1 MKKIFLTIAIL
12 ISTYVNAQKVIKA
25 KSETGI
31 DLMKYEIS
39 PDNFGSYDG
48 AIEPINVYEVSCSS
62 TLPAQGQVT
71 YDAKNLNDA
80 RIETTWAEGDKEYG
94 IGTKID
100 FKFLQ
105 DIDADFTNTTVINGY
120 YKSKISF
127 QDNSRV
133 KKFKLYLNNKEIAV
147 IELNDFRGM
156 QTLSLFDVFPKGK
169 HATSN
174 KLKKDDVL
182 QFEILEI
189 YPGAK
194 YKDVCISEFRL
205 TM

>member
-1 MKKIFLTIAIL
+1 MKKTLLTIAVL
-12 ISTYVNAQKVIKA
+12 ISTYVNAQKVIKS

-48 AIEPINVYEVSCSS
+48 AIEPVNTYEVWCSS
-62 TLPAQGQVT
+62 TLPAQGSTT

-80 RIETTWAEGDKEYG
+80 KIETAWAEGDKEYG

-100 FKFLQ
+100 FKFLK
-105 DIDADFTNTTVINGY
+105 DIDADFTNTMLINGY

-133 KKFKLYLNNKEIAV
+133 KKFKLYLNNKEIAIV
-147 IELNDFRGM
+147 ELNDFRGM
-156 QTLSLFDVFPKGK
+156 QTFSLYDVLPKGK

-174 KLKKDDVL
+174 KLQKDDVL

-205 TM
+205 GM